1 MTEELET
8 QIEVAP
14 DHESKRSTL
23 TRRSVLGGAALAL
36 TGAALAA
43 CSTNSSADQTGTGAT
58 TTSLLKKIQDRGQLN
73 VTTSLLYPPEFFKD
87 SSGKPAGYDIDVLNM
102 VAKDLNVKLNIIDVP
117 DNAANIANVQSG
129 KADLVSAGLVNT
141 PKRALVM
148 NFTKGYVPYTQ
159 ILMVTVNGGI
169 NSVADL
175 NKPGKKITA
184 LQASTAFF
192 RAQLLFPK
200 ATVTPLAQDQAL
212 LSVATGKADACLVE
226 DYLAKPFIA
235 QHSNVKLMNNGQG
248 VATEFGCWGVIAG
261 DYLWWRWLDNWIS
274 YNIDNAQL
282 PGMYTNTFGLP
293 PAARG
298 SSMRKSRD
306 SCSCV
311 RSGSGMRRVRSIVSA
326 VATIVAPRPCA
337 LATGSCRSWLSMRVP
352 LRRSGAM
359 LSTGVRVVQG
369 TIRCACRRSYRRGR
383 SRFLRGRGPRR
394 IRGRLH
400 TRAARRTPCAG

>member
-14 DHESKRSTL
+14 DHESKRSTI
-23 TRRSVLGGAALAL
+23 TRRSILGGAALAL

-159 ILMVTVNGGI
+159 ILMVPVGGAT
-169 NSVADL
+169 SVADL

-184 LQASTAFF
+184 LTASTAFF

-200 ATVTPLAQDQAL
+200 ATVTPLAQDEAL
-212 LSVATGKADACLVE
+212 LSVATGKADACLIE
-226 DYLAKPFIA
+226 IYLATPFIA
-235 QHSNVKLMNNGQG
+235 QHSNTKLMNNGQA
-248 VATEFGCWGVIAG
+248 VATEFGCWGIVAG
-261 DYLWWRWLDNWIS
+261 DYLLWKYLDNWIA
-274 YNIDNAQL
+274 YNTDNSQI
-282 PGMYTNTFGLP
+282 PGMYKNTFGLNWVHP
-293 PAARG
+293 
-298 SSMRKSRD
+298 S
-306 SCSCV
+306 
-311 RSGSGMRRVRSIVSA
+311 
-326 VATIVAPRPCA
+326 
-337 LATGSCRSWLSMRVP
+337 
-352 LRRSGAM
+352 
-359 LSTGVRVVQG
+359 
-369 TIRCACRRSYRRGR
+369 
-383 SRFLRGRGPRR
+383 
-394 IRGRLH
+394 
-400 TRAARRTPCAG
+400 

>member
-1 MTEELET
+1 MADDREEGT
-8 QIEVAP
+8 NGVVAAGP
-14 DHESKRSTL
+14 LSSPL
-23 TRRSVLGGAALAL
+23 TRRSLLGGAAVVLG
-36 TGAALAA
+36 GAALAA
-43 CSTNSSADQTGTGAT
+43 CSTGGNASDQSGTAAG
-58 TTSLLKKIQDRGQLN
+58 TTSLLKTIRDRGQLN

-159 ILMVTVNGGI
+159 ILMVPVNGA
-169 NSVADL
+169 NSVAEL
-175 NKPGKKITA
+175 NQAGKKITA
-184 LQASTAFF
+184 LTASTAFF

-226 DYLAKPFIA
+226 HYLAKPSIA
-235 QHSNVKLMNNGQG
+235 HHSNVKLMNKGAG
-248 VATEFGCWGVIAG
+248 VATEFGCWGVLAG

-282 PGMYTNTFGLP
+282 PGMYTNTFGLNWVHP
-293 PAARG
+293 
-298 SSMRKSRD
+298 S
-306 SCSCV
+306 
-311 RSGSGMRRVRSIVSA
+311 
-326 VATIVAPRPCA
+326 
-337 LATGSCRSWLSMRVP
+337 
-352 LRRSGAM
+352 
-359 LSTGVRVVQG
+359 
-369 TIRCACRRSYRRGR
+369 
-383 SRFLRGRGPRR
+383 
-394 IRGRLH
+394 
-400 TRAARRTPCAG
+400 